1 LEAIFKLGSLL
12 EYAKFKAELS
22 FFPLSHAL
30 LVDRA

>member
-12 EYAKFKAELS
+12 EYAKFKVELS